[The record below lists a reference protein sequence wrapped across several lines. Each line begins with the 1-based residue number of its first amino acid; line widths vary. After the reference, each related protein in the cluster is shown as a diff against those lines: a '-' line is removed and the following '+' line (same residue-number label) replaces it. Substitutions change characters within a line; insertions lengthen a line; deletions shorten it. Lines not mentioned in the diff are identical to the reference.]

1 MSDSYAGAAVT
12 PARIEERGE
21 PEPNWHPILR
31 IAFRFVFA
39 YLVLYMLVGA
49 PLGVILSIETQFG
62 TAPGGKALQKGIE
75 KVWTPVVT
83 WVGHHVYHFPLQDSG
98 SSTEFDSILSVLLLS
113 VLIASVWVALERRPG
128 RDIKLYRG
136 LRDVVRY
143 VLAFVLVLYGMDK

>member
-62 TAPGGKALQKGIE
+62 TAPGGKVLQKGIE

-98 SSTEFDSILSVLLLS
+98 SSTEFDSQRAAAVGVDRLGLGCLGAASRTRYKTLSRS
-113 VLIASVWVALERRPG
+113 PRCSAIRAGIRPG
-128 RDIKLYRG
+128 A
-136 LRDVVRY
+136 LRD
-143 VLAFVLVLYGMDK
+143 G